1 MDRYVNIL
9 GTEYKVSRQ
18 NKSQNPKLE
27 DNVGLC
33 EMYSKEI
40 ILDDFSEI
48 REEKMAVENIAEYE
62 KKVMRHEIVHAYLGE
77 SGLRSCSDYAENEE
91 LVDWIAIMLP
101 KIINSLKKWKRKYAR
116 NTGRPKRKS
125 SRSLMII

>member
-48 REEKMAVENIAEYE
+48 REDKMAVDNIAEYE

-77 SGLRSCSDYAENEE
+77 SDLRSCSDYAENEE

-101 KIINSLKKWKRKYAR
+101 KIIKTCEELEI
-116 NTGRPKRKS
+116 
-125 SRSLMII
+125 L